1 MRRQA
6 PPPLVPR
13 REFPSDIVPT

>member
-13 REFPSDIVPT
+13 REFPSDLVPT